1 MRQECRVPQKKTT
14 FLELKTEYYTCNYGR
29 ITEWDVSVT
38 VKAWVEC
45 LCNSLFID
53 EKWHHKE
60 HLEEA
65 AYGTDLDGVYSLD
78 GFHQEG
84 DDCEKNRGQERVEQ
98 TKTRTSFWFLR
109 T

>member
-1 MRQECRVPQKKTT
+1 MQSPSETNSLSRIKDWI
-14 FLELKTEYYTCNYGR
+14 YTCNYGR
-29 ITEWDVSVT
+29 ITVWDVSVT

-45 LCNSLFID
+45 LCDSLFID

-65 AYGTDLDGVYSLD
+65 TYGTDLDGLYSLD

-84 DDCEKNRGQERVEQ
+84 DDCEENRGQEREEQ
-98 TKTRTSFWFLR
+98 TETRTSFWFLR
-109 T
+109 I